1 MGWSMGVGKGI
12 ERIDAL
18 QKVLGNCLFAGDI
31 RMEGML
37 FGVVVRSNRPHAK
50 ILEIDDKAAWEVPG
64 LVKIITHKE
73 IPGRNRFG
81 VLRKD
86 QPYLAEGYVRY
97 LGEPILL
104 VVAQDER
111 SARRAAKRIKVVYQ
125 DLPIISDPQEARMG
139 TPLRDGGNLLTQKR
153 LIKGNWD
160 KGFED
165 SDVIVEHHYVTHFLD
180 HAFLECEAGVGYM
193 EEEGQIV
200 IISSTQNIHYKQKEV
215 AALLNMPESKIRVIQ
230 ATTGGGFGGKLD
242 VTVEG
247 YVALGVFHTKRPVM
261 VRYTREESMLSNTKR
276 HPLSIWYKS
285 GAKRDGALTR
295 VQVRI
300 VGDTGAYASYGE
312 VVAQRACVHATGPYE
327 IPNCYVESLMY
338 YTNNPVA
345 GAMRGFGVP
354 QMAFAHESQM
364 DELAQL
370 LGMDPLEIRL
380 KNCLRKGSS
389 TATGQRLDHSVGFE
403 DTLRVIEPYWRERDF
418 NKNTGHG
425 LGSMYYGIGN
435 TGVPNPSACFLTLRP
450 DGLIGFHLG
459 ACEIGQGSDTVLMQ
473 ILLEAL
479 GVEGKSVVLVRGDT
493 EASMDAGSTSASR
506 QTYITGRAA
515 FEAALKLKGYLEQ
528 KGFYKGRDLK
538 EIYQEAITEGMLR
551 FDGFFD
557 PPTTP
562 LDPNTGQGIPYAT
575 YAFATHMSQVEVD
588 TSTFRCRV
596 RKVIAAHDVGT
607 VINPVTTKGQIYGG
621 IAMGIGLALMEE
633 YVPQR
638 TKNLNQYFIPTAMD
652 MPEVKVILVEDPEP
666 TGPFGAKGVGE
677 PALIPQAASICN
689 AIKDATGF
697 RPFELP
703 CNFERLCLLGE
714 KERAIGSQK

>member
-1 MGWSMGVGKGI
+1 MGVGKGI
-12 ERIDAL
+12 ERIDVL

-31 RMEGML
+31 RMEGMI
-37 FGVVVRSNRPHAK
+37 FGVVVRSNRPHPK

-139 TPLRDGGNLLTQKR
+139 TPLHDGGNLLTQKR

-300 VGDTGAYASYGE
+300 VGDTGACLLWRGG
-312 VVAQRACVHATGPYE
+312 GPE
-327 IPNCYVESLMY
+327 
-338 YTNNPVA
+338 
-345 GAMRGFGVP
+345 
-354 QMAFAHESQM
+354 
-364 DELAQL
+364 
-370 LGMDPLEIRL
+370 
-380 KNCLRKGSS
+380 
-389 TATGQRLDHSVGFE
+389 
-403 DTLRVIEPYWRERDF
+403 
-418 NKNTGHG
+418 G
-425 LGSMYYGIGN
+425 LS
-435 TGVPNPSACFLTLRP
+435 
-450 DGLIGFHLG
+450 
-459 ACEIGQGSDTVLMQ
+459 
-473 ILLEAL
+473 
-479 GVEGKSVVLVRGDT
+479 
-493 EASMDAGSTSASR
+493 
-506 QTYITGRAA
+506 
-515 FEAALKLKGYLEQ
+515 
-528 KGFYKGRDLK
+528 
-538 EIYQEAITEGMLR
+538 
-551 FDGFFD
+551 
-557 PPTTP
+557 
-562 LDPNTGQGIPYAT
+562 
-575 YAFATHMSQVEVD
+575 
-588 TSTFRCRV
+588 
-596 RKVIAAHDVGT
+596 
-607 VINPVTTKGQIYGG
+607 
-621 IAMGIGLALMEE
+621 
-633 YVPQR
+633 
-638 TKNLNQYFIPTAMD
+638 
-652 MPEVKVILVEDPEP
+652 
-666 TGPFGAKGVGE
+666 
-677 PALIPQAASICN
+677 
-689 AIKDATGF
+689 
-697 RPFELP
+697 P
-703 CNFERLCLLGE
+703 CNRS
-714 KERAIGSQK
+714 I

>member
-1 MGWSMGVGKGI
+1 MGIGKGI

-18 QKVLGNCLFAGDI
+18 QKVLGTCLYAGDI
-31 RMEGML
+31 KVEGML
-37 FGVVVRSNRPHAK
+37 FGVLVRSERPHAK
-50 ILEIDDKAAWEVPG
+50 LLEIDDRGAWETPG
-64 LVKIITHKE
+64 VVRVLSHRD
-73 IPGRNRFG
+73 IPGKNRFG
-81 VLRKD
+81 VIRKD

-97 LGEPILL
+97 YGEPILL
-104 VVAQDER
+104 IIAEDER
-111 SARRAAKRIKVVYQ
+111 SARDAAKRIKITYQ
-125 DLPIISDPQEARMG
+125 DLPVIQDPQGAQGAMPIHG
-139 TPLRDGGNLLTQKR
+139 GGNLLTQKR

-160 KGFED
+160 KGFGD
-165 SDVIVEHHYVTHFLD
+165 SDVVVEHHYLTHFLD
-180 HAFLECEAGVGYM
+180 HAFLECEAGVGYLDAD
-193 EEEGQIV
+193 GRIV

-215 AALLNMPESKIRVIQ
+215 SALLNVPESRVRVIQ
-230 ATTGGGFGGKLD
+230 AETGGGFGGKLD

-247 YVALGVFHTKRPVM
+247 YIALGVFHTKRPVM
-261 VRYTREESMLSNTKR
+261 VRYTRQESMLSNTKR

-285 GAKRDGALTR
+285 GARKDGTLVR

-327 IPNCYVESLMY
+327 VANCYVESLMY
-338 YTNNPVA
+338 YTNNPTA
-345 GAMRGFGVP
+345 GAMRGFGTP

-364 DELAQL
+364 DELASI
-370 LGMDPLEIRL
+370 LGIDPLEIRIKNGL
-380 KNCLRKGSS
+380 KKGSY
-389 TATGQRLDHSVGFE
+389 TATGQRLDHSAGFL
-403 DTLRVIEPYWRERDF
+403 DTLKAIDPHWRERKPKD
-418 NKNTGHG
+418 GIG
-425 LGSMYYGIGN
+425 YGIGCMYYGIGN
-435 TGVPNPSACFLTLRP
+435 TGVPNPSACFLTLRE

-479 GVEGKSVVLVRGDT
+479 GIEPKSAVLVRGDT
-493 EASMDAGSTSASR
+493 EASLDAGSTSASR
-506 QTYITGRAA
+506 QTYITGRAV
-515 FEAALKLKGYLEQ
+515 FDAAMKLRSYLDK

-538 EIYQEAITEGMLR
+538 DIYQEASKEGMLR

-575 YAFATHMSQVEVD
+575 YAFATHMTQVEVD
-588 TSTFRCRV
+588 NSTFRCRV
-596 RKVIAAHDVGT
+596 KKVIAAHDVGR

-633 YVPQR
+633 YVPQK

-652 MPEVKVILVEDPEP
+652 MPEVEVILVEDPEP

-689 AIKDATGF
+689 AIKDATGI

-703 CNFERLCLLGE
+703 CNFERLCLLFE
-714 KERAIGSQK
+714 KEKAIGSQK